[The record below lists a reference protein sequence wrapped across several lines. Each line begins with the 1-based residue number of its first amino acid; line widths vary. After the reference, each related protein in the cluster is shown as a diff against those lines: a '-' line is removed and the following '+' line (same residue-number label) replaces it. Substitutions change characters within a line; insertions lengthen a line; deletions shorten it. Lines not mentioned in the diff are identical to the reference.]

1 MEDLLI
7 KRVYFIS
14 NRVVLSQV
22 VLLFLTAIITS
33 AIILA
38 DLAMVIIPFWYIY
51 LLIIPIAL
59 IILTYIKRKWMY
71 FHGNLIMV
79 PFILGLTWFSFTIY
93 IGVAVDY
100 NLGIGKTFTISCSL
114 IILYLI
120 GYGLARLTRTEKVYS
135 RFNKKFKIG
144 KDRFRKNLFW
154 IGFFVSVILIL
165 STLFVGWQLV
175 DYFLRE
181 KGILSIY
188 GEDYGEFLSCL
199 ECALSVIFMFSGIL
213 IVIFWILNYFTLSG
227 LYDIDNA
234 SVEKDTPNKLITI
247 FLRNSMIVMIICW
260 ILAEFLVPPIIGGGG
275 KGGGRSARVRSSRSS
290 SSKSEAKPYRKFKDI
305 YAEYEAKDRLWGKHN
320 LL

>member
-1 MEDLLI
+1 MI

-22 VLLFLTAIITS
+22 MLLFLTAVITS

-38 DLAMVIIPFWYIY
+38 DLAMVILPFWYIY

-71 FHGNLIMV
+71 FHGNWIMV
-79 PFILGLTWFSFTIY
+79 PIILGITWLSFTIY
-93 IGVAVDY
+93 IGVAIDY
-100 NLGIGKTFTISCSL
+100 NLGIGKTFTISTSL
-114 IILYLI
+114 IVLYLI
-120 GYGLARLTRTEKVYS
+120 GYGLARLIRTEKVYS
-135 RFNKKFKIG
+135 KFNKKLKWG

-154 IGFFVSVILIL
+154 MGFIVSVILIF
-165 STLFVGWQLV
+165 STFFAGWQLV

-181 KGILSIY
+181 KGIHSIY
-188 GEDYGEFLSCL
+188 GEDYGAFLSCL

-247 FLRNSMIVMIICW
+247 FLRNSLIVMIICW

-275 KGGGRSARVRSSRSS
+275 KGGGHSSSSGGSSRSS
-290 SSKSEAKPYRKFKDI
+290 KVKPYRKFNDI
-305 YAEYEAKDRLWGKHN
+305 YAELEAKDRLWNKHN